1 MTLRAKG
8 DFSTAQADLRKSEGK
23 EEASACFARNDTFF
37 ARSLR
42 GNSSLGVTTS
52 RTTMDWNSEYI
63 ADLVRRALKED
74 VGSGDATSTA
84 TIPEASARAHIL
96 ARQTLV
102 CAGLPIAEK
111 VFRALDPEIRVHCLH
126 NDGSF
131 AEPGAEIVQVMGNAR
146 AILTGER
153 TALNFLAHLCGIATL
168 TRRFVEQ
175 LATTKTRIRDTR
187 KTTPGLRALEKYAV
201 KTGGGA
207 NHRFGLYDAILLKEN
222 HIALAGGIKAA
233 LDKAHT
239 YASPKLP
246 PPRAASTYDAAGLDP
261 EVAGPGPLSVQIEVR
276 DERELREALEAGAE
290 SVLLDNMTP
299 ARASECVKI
308 ARGLRSDC
316 VIEISGGITL
326 DNARAFA
333 ETGADFL
340 SSGMLTHSAPAV
352 NLTLLVDNIEET

>member
-1 MTLRAKG
+1 MPVNWHSEEIEKIVRNALAEDIGPG
-8 DFSTAQADLRKSEGK
+8 DASTAA
-23 EEASACFARNDTFF
+23 
-37 ARSLR
+37 
-42 GNSSLGVTTS
+42 TTPP
-52 RTTMDWNSEYI
+52 
-63 ADLVRRALKED
+63 RA
-74 VGSGDATSTA
+74 V
-84 TIPEASARAHIL
+84 ARAHIL

-102 CAGLPIAEK
+102 CAGLPLAEN
-111 VFRALDPEIRVHCLH
+111 VFRALDPEMEVVCLH
-126 NDGSF
+126 ADGSLV
-131 AEPGAEIVQVMGNAR
+131 EPGTDIVRIGGNAR

-201 KTGGGA
+201 KTGGGT

-239 YASPKLP
+239 YASPKVP
-246 PPRAASTYDAAGLDP
+246 PPRAASAYDAAGLDP
-261 EVAGPGPLSVQIEVR
+261 EVAGPGPLSVQVEVR
-276 DERELREALEAGAE
+276 DERELREALGAGAE

-299 ARASECVKI
+299 ARAAECVKI
-308 ARGLRSDC
+308 ARGFRSDC

-326 DNARAFA
+326 DNARAYA
-333 ETGADFL
+333 DTGADFL
-340 SSGMLTHSAPAV
+340 SSGMLTHSAPAA
-352 NLTLLVDNIEET
+352 NLSLLVDNIAET

>member
-1 MTLRAKG
+1 
-8 DFSTAQADLRKSEGK
+8 
-23 EEASACFARNDTFF
+23 
-37 ARSLR
+37 
-42 GNSSLGVTTS
+42 
-52 RTTMDWNSEYI
+52 MDWNSEYI
-63 ADLVRRALKED
+63 ADLVRRALEED

-84 TIPEASARAHIL
+84 TIPPQVSARAHIL

-153 TALNFLAHLCGIATL
+153 TTLNFLAHLCGIATL

-175 LATTKTRIRDTR
+175 LATTRTRIRDTR

-201 KTGGGA
+201 KTGGGT
-207 NHRFGLYDAILLKEN
+207 NHRLGLYDAILLKEN
-222 HIALAGGIKAA
+222 HIALAGGIKEA

-239 YASPKLP
+239 YASPKVP
-246 PPRAASTYDAAGLDP
+246 PPRAASAYDAAGL
-261 EVAGPGPLSVQIEVR
+261 
-276 DERELREALEAGAE
+276 E

-299 ARASECVKI
+299 ARAAECVKI

-326 DNARAFA
+326 DNARAYA

-340 SSGMLTHSAPAV
+340 SSGMLTHSAPAA
-352 NLTLLVDNIEET
+352 NLSLLVDSIEGT

>member
-1 MTLRAKG
+1 
-8 DFSTAQADLRKSEGK
+8 
-23 EEASACFARNDTFF
+23 
-37 ARSLR
+37 
-42 GNSSLGVTTS
+42 
-52 RTTMDWNSEYI
+52 MDWNSRYI
-63 ADLVRRALKED
+63 AELVRRALEED
-74 VGSGDATSTA
+74 IGTGDATTEA
-84 TIPEASARAHIL
+84 VVPPGASARAKIL

-111 VFRALDPEIRVHCLH
+111 IFRALDPEVRVIFPH

-131 AEPGAEIVQVMGNAR
+131 LEPGAELLQVKGNAR

-153 TALNFLAHLCGIATL
+153 TTLNFLAHLCGIATL

-175 LATTKTRIRDTR
+175 LAGTKTRIRDTR

-239 YASPKLP
+239 HVSPKLP
-246 PPRAASTYDAAGLDP
+246 PPRAASAYDAAGLDP
-261 EVAGPGPLSVQIEVR
+261 EVVGPGPLPVQVEVR
-276 DERELREALEAGAE
+276 DQKELQEALGAGAE
-290 SVLLDNMTP
+290 AVLLDNMTP
-299 ARASECVKI
+299 ERAAACVKI
-308 ARGLRSDC
+308 ARGIRTEC

-326 DNARAFA
+326 DNVRAFA
-333 ETGADFL
+333 EAGADFL
-340 SSGMLTHSAPAV
+340 SSGMLTHSAPAA
-352 NLTLLVDNIEET
+352 NLSLLVDSIEET

>member
-1 MTLRAKG
+1 
-8 DFSTAQADLRKSEGK
+8 
-23 EEASACFARNDTFF
+23 
-37 ARSLR
+37 
-42 GNSSLGVTTS
+42 
-52 RTTMDWNSEYI
+52 MDWNTPYI
-63 ADLVRRALKED
+63 ANLVRRSLEED
-74 VGSGDATSTA
+74 IGTGDATTEAAVPPRA
-84 TIPEASARAHIL
+84 TARAHML

-111 VFRALDPEIRVHCLH
+111 VFRALDPEVRVIFPH

-131 AEPGAEIVQVMGNAR
+131 LEPGAEILQVKGNAR

-153 TALNFLAHLCGIATL
+153 TTLNFLAHLCGIATL

-175 LATTKTRIRDTR
+175 LAGTKTRIRDTR

-239 YASPKLP
+239 YVSPKVP
-246 PPRAASTYDAAGLDP
+246 APRAASAYDAAGLDP
-261 EVAGPGPLSVQIEVR
+261 EVVGPGPLPVQVEVR
-276 DERELREALEAGAE
+276 DQKELQEALGAGAE
-290 SVLLDNMTP
+290 AVLLDNMTP
-299 ARASECVKI
+299 ACAAACVKI
-308 ARGLRSDC
+308 ARGIRAEC

-326 DNARAFA
+326 DNVRAYA
-333 ETGADFL
+333 EAGADFL
-340 SSGMLTHSAPAV
+340 SSGMLTHSAPAA
-352 NLTLLVDNIEET
+352 NLSLLVESIEET